1 MLCRGAGQADRVGLA
16 IPWGSD
22 PLPIASACGRMEAT
36 NRRPPSADLELSPQV
51 RALEGEERRLLRLVE
66 ADEALIRL
74 ASDKAG
80 EVAAAIAAQAAQAAT
95 AITAQASA
103 GKSSP
108 RH

>member
-1 MLCRGAGQADRVGLA
+1 MRKER
-16 IPWGSD
+16 
-22 PLPIASACGRMEAT
+22 
-36 NRRPPSADLELSPQV
+36 V